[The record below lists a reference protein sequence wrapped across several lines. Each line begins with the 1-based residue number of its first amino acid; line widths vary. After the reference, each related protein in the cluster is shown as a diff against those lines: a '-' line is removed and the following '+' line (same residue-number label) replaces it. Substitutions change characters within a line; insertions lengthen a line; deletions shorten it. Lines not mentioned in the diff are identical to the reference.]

1 MICCARAVI
10 IFVLRLLK
18 VADFQPRIALV
29 TRTLKNSF
37 IDLVHFF
44 LLFGIVILGY
54 CVAGMLLYG
63 RQYEGFSTMQ
73 QSFFY
78 LLIILIAWDPSS
90 AWVQVNRC
98 RPCREFPTHSSR
110 SRSA

>member
-1 MICCARAVI
+1 MI

-37 IDLVHFF
+37 IDLIHFF
-44 LLFGIVILGY
+44 LLFTFVILGY
-54 CVAGMLLYG
+54 CIAGMLLYG
-63 RQYEGFSTMQ
+63 HQYEGFSTMQ

-78 LLIILIAWDPSS
+78 LLIVLIAWDPSG
-90 AWVQVNRC
+90 AWVQVRRR
-98 RPCREFPTHSSR
+98 RPCRQVPTRAGRASSN
-110 SRSA
+110 